1 MRNAVFCSAS
11 QFHLFL
17 LSLPGQVLLDNC
29 DALAKNMYVVYSY
42 KIETLITN

>member
-1 MRNAVFCSAS
+1 MRSAAFCGAN

-29 DALAKNMYVVYSY
+29 FNLTNDMYVICI
-42 KIETLITN
+42 K